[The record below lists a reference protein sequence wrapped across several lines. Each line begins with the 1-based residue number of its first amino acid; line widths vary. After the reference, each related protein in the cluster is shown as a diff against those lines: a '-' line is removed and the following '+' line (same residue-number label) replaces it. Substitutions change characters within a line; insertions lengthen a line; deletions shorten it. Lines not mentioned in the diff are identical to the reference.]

1 MQDLMFSN
9 GALEPCGPMPKH
21 QRACFWE
28 CEKRARYIN
37 GYLTPMERVELE
49 ALQVNALQDVKAS
62 DVNKIVKHFG
72 TQTGC
77 NATCRRLI
85 RALCKDKEYLPGDVV
100 SINEVLFTLMKHLLL
115 SDRKNSPPLNEEVGR
130 CVGCSCCSKTY
141 FMPMGCD
148 CKRVKIYSQ
157 KWLPATLCSKCS
169 RCMRCYKFLGCT
181 LVWKGSKQVFQTVL
195 SQNEK

>member
-1 MQDLMFSN
+1 
-9 GALEPCGPMPKH
+9 
-21 QRACFWE
+21 
-28 CEKRARYIN
+28 
-37 GYLTPMERVELE
+37 MERVELE
-49 ALQVNALQDVKAS
+49 ALPKFNALEDVKAN
-62 DVNKIVKHFG
+62 DVHKIVKHFG

-148 CKRVKIYSQ
+148 CKRVKIYNQ
-157 KWLPATLCSKCS
+157 KWLPASLRSQMLKMYEMLQVPPRMYIGLERIKTSISNSTVKESKIKAHFYCHCKHVMLCSC
-169 RCMRCYKFLGCT
+169 
-181 LVWKGSKQVFQTVL
+181 
-195 SQNEK
+195 